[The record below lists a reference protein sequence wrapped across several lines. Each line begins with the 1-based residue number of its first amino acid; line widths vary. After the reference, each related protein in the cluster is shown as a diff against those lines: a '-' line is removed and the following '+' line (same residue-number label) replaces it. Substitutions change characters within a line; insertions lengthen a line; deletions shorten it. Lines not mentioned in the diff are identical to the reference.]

1 MHSHTGSQVN
11 TLSIRYLTGYCGK
24 SKTEIKIVLDLKRN
38 LIKPVVVSTERIAIM
53 FLSYREILKID
64 WIRSPSLLL
73 TRNNKNRV
81 MRTKID
87 NNGDLLGV

>member
-11 TLSIRYLTGYCGK
+11 TLSIRYLTGYCG
-24 SKTEIKIVLDLKRN
+24 KTEIKIVLDLKRN